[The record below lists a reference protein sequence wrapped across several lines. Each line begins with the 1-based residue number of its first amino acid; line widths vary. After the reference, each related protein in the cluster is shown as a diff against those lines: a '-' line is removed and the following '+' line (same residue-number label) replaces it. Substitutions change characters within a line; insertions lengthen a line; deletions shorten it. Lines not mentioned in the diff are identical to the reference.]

1 MRLSRMKITMC
12 GSLLVELLLIS
23 NLAAAVDQQD
33 QAAQTTRLADAYVKA
48 YIERYP
54 ENAAFSGMTLPHND
68 RFFDNS
74 RSAARAWEQRE
85 DGWLLELSKIK
96 ESALVGKPEWITY
109 GYLREALESSHGLRA
124 CRQELWTVN
133 QINGW
138 QVTLPDYLG
147 VLPVGTPERRQ
158 ELFKQWST
166 LPQFLATDIA
176 NLKAGLEAG
185 YSTPRHNVELV
196 IAQLDGYLNVPI
208 EQSPLYGLTQRDPDP
223 AFCASWKKLIADTFN
238 PAIRKYR
245 DFLTTTYLPKAR
257 TEIGV
262 SANPNGGACYAASL
276 RAQTSLNISPRDMFE
291 NGKRALV
298 EQQAKVRAIAK
309 KLYGI
314 DDLSQLRSK
323 LESDPANHFQTRDD
337 MKAFS
342 QAAVDRAT
350 LALPKYLGLVPKA
363 KVRIE
368 PIAAFDEEHGVPH
381 YVSASDDGTRPGT
394 YYISLFEPEKQL
406 RSKVENVAFHE
417 TVPGHHLQTAI
428 ALELPKAHPIT
439 RLLWNGGFGE
449 GWAVY
454 AEDAV
459 AIEMGLYSSERTQLG
474 ELVQFPT
481 GMVADPGIH
490 AMGWTRQQTID
501 YFLATRPDYTPKLA
515 ASQTDRIVV
524 TPGQL
529 TSYWAGALEILALRE
544 QSQKALGDKFDL
556 RAFHDEV
563 LKDGAI
569 TLPMLREKID
579 QWLKAAPSVKRS

>member
-1 MRLSRMKITMC
+1 VRPLRMDIITR
-12 GSLLVELLLIS
+12 GSLLIGLLLIS
-23 NLAAAVDQQD
+23 DSAVAGRQPDE
-33 QAAQTTRLADAYVKA
+33 AAQVTRLADLYVKA

-54 ENAAFSGMTLPHND
+54 ENAAFSGMTLPRND

-74 RSAARAWEQRE
+74 RPAARAWEQRE
-85 DGWLLELSKIK
+85 DGWLRELSKID
-96 ESALVGKPEWITY
+96 ESVLVGKPEWITY
-109 GYLREALESSHGLRA
+109 GYLRDALESSRGTRC
-124 CRQELWTVN
+124 CRQEFWSVN
-133 QINGW
+133 QISGW
-138 QVTLPDYLG
+138 QVYLPDYLG
-147 VLPVGTPERRQ
+147 IVPVGTPERRQ
-158 ELFKQWST
+158 ELLKQWRT
-166 LPQFLATDIA
+166 LPQFLATDIV
-176 NLKAGLEAG
+176 NLKAGLAAG
-185 YSTPRHNVELV
+185 FSTPRHNVELV
-196 IAQLDGYLNVPI
+196 ITQLDGYLNVPV
-208 EQSPLYGLTQRDPDP
+208 EQSPLYGVIQRDPDP
-223 AFCASWKKLIADTFN
+223 AFRASWTKLVKETLN

-245 DFLTTTYLPKAR
+245 DFLTRTYLPKAR

-262 SANPNGGACYAASL
+262 SANPDGAACYAASL
-276 RAQTSLNISPRDMFE
+276 RAQTSLKISPRDMFE
-291 NGKRALV
+291 NGRRAV
-298 EQQAKVRAIAK
+298 AEQQARARDIAR

-323 LESDPANHFQTRDD
+323 LEGDPANHFQTRDEVT
-337 MKAFS
+337 AFS

-350 LALPKYLGLVPKA
+350 LALPKYFGSVPKA

-368 PIAAFDEEHGVPH
+368 PMAAFDEEHGVPH
-381 YVSASDDGTRPGT
+381 YVAASDDGTRPGT

-406 RSKVENVAFHE
+406 RSKIENVALHE
-417 TVPGHHLQTAI
+417 TVPGHHLQTSI
-428 ALELPKAHPIT
+428 AQERPKTHPIT
-439 RLLWNGGFGE
+439 HLLWNSGFGE

-454 AEDAV
+454 AEDTLAME
-459 AIEMGLYSSERTQLG
+459 AGMYSSEMTQLG

-501 YFLATRPDYTPKLA
+501 YFLANRPDYSPALA

-529 TSYWAGALEILALRE
+529 TTYWAGALDIIALRAHC
-544 QSQKALGDKFDL
+544 QKVLGDKFDL

-579 QWLKAAPSVKRS
+579 RWLKAAQLTKQ